1 MRVTQA
7 ALHRASVSWSW
18 ARNVPASN
26 FLLGS
31 ARSTDRNDRFR
42 SRVAAEFAR
51 GTVPIQTTQPNDSL
65 RVRPTGKE
73 HNSQASTQKNPQCA
87 QHSILKTTTRGLAAS
102 FVTADVFMKLT
113 HLALLVGMIAIQ
125 SGCNTAVN
133 TESAQPTG
141 AEKIGTIGVSLLT
154 LDNPFFKVIGD
165 TITAEG
171 SQRGYETIVLS
182 GDKDVAKQSNQ
193 IKDFIVKKVSAI
205 VLSPCDP
212 KSIIPAIQEANAA
225 GIPVFTVDI
234 PCNEPGVKIVTQIST
249 DNYGGGQEA
258 GRAMIEALGEAG
270 GKIAVLHLKQ
280 AESCLLRVKGF
291 REVIDAHN
299 AASQTAASKSLIKIV
314 AELESGGAKDM
325 GYKAAE
331 DALQAHSDLRGIFAI
346 NDPAAL
352 GARAALEKA
361 GKTQVLIVGFDGQ
374 PEGKQAI
381 KDGKIY
387 ADPIQFPDK
396 MGIQIVDAIIRHS
409 KGESLPAQILIP
421 TSLYR
426 RVDAQND
433 PQLQE
438 PKPPKDS

>member
-1 MRVTQA
+1 
-7 ALHRASVSWSW
+7 
-18 ARNVPASN
+18 
-26 FLLGS
+26 
-31 ARSTDRNDRFR
+31 
-42 SRVAAEFAR
+42 
-51 GTVPIQTTQPNDSL
+51 
-65 RVRPTGKE
+65 
-73 HNSQASTQKNPQCA
+73 
-87 QHSILKTTTRGLAAS
+87 
-102 FVTADVFMKLT
+102 MKLT

-125 SGCNTAVN
+125 SGCSTAVN

-141 AEKIGTIGVSLLT
+141 AEKIGMIGVSLLT

-165 TITAEG
+165 TIAAEG